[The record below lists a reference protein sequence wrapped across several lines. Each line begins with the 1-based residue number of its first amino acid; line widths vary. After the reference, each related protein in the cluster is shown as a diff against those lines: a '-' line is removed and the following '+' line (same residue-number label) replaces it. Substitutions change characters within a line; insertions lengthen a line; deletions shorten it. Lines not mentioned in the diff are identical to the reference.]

1 MRTRT
6 IRLGLVT
13 SLASGI
19 FYAWLAIF
27 LSSGSVAHLPL
38 WIQLN
43 GLNEWLG
50 NVEWLFLYGWIV
62 GLFYVTV
69 GDKIGKS
76 HRSRLRLL

>member
-19 FYAWLAIF
+19 FYTWLAIF
-27 LSSGSVAHLPL
+27 LSRGSVAHLPL

-50 NVEWLFLYGWIV
+50 NVEWLFFYGWIV
-62 GLFYVTV
+62 GLFYVAI
-69 GDKIGKS
+69 GDKVGES